1 MKGFL
6 EEKQKKQNAQR
17 YARFKFCGAAAF
29 WLLLWQLAAEWTD
42 NDILIVGPLQMFA
55 ALGGL
60 AVQAEFWRSVLNSFL
75 RIGTGFLFA
84 ALLGIVLGAAAY
96 KSSLL
101 RQFLA
106 PPVALM
112 KSIPVASFVILAIIW
127 LGGTENLSVFVSVVV
142 VFPMVYL
149 STIGGLMSTDRRLLE
164 MAQVFELAFWKK
176 WRFIYLPALLPYLLS
191 CFRTSL
197 GMAWRSGV
205 AAELIGQ
212 PVHTIG
218 GNLYQAKIFLDT
230 PALFAWT
237 FTIIAISLLF
247 EQAVLRLLGRLSAE
261 ERHGAEEASA
271 AERTAH
277 VSGNTVQK
285 GAVTVQTDEKA
296 FASALSNRIQNSEN
310 AESAAQEGRSGPET
324 EAAVP
329 WTVRWNGISKSF
341 GGTAVLRGFC
351 GSMEAPYSYALSG
364 ESGSG
369 KTTFLRMLM
378 GLERPDSGKIEWLG
392 EAEETAPPRCAAVFQ
407 EDRLCEAFSAAENIR
422 LCMQRGAELSRE
434 EIRQELLE
442 VLPADCLN
450 KPCGKLS
457 GGQKRRVAIVRAMC
471 APRAQAIFMDEPFT
485 GLDEETKQLVI
496 RYVLSRKRGRILLLA
511 THDEGEREALLIS
524 RERVFFVEA
533 ADR

>member
-1 MKGFL
+1 MKGFP
-6 EEKQKKQNAQR
+6 EEKQKKQDAQR
-17 YARFKFCGAAAF
+17 PARLKFCGAAAF

-60 AVQAEFWRSVLNSFL
+60 AVQAEFWSSVLNSFL
-75 RIGTGFLFA
+75 RIGAGFLVA

-164 MAQVFELAFWKK
+164 MAQVFDLAFWRK

-212 PVHTIG
+212 PIHTIG

-247 EQAVLRLLGRLSAE
+247 EQAVLHLIGRLSAKERRGSEGSQLKPLARGQRAE
-261 ERHGAEEASA
+261 EREQFLA
-271 AERTAH
+271 AE
-277 VSGNTVQK
+277 
-285 GAVTVQTDEKA
+285 
-296 FASALSNRIQNSEN
+296 
-310 AESAAQEGRSGPET
+310 AEQA
-324 EAAVP
+324 EAAAP
-329 WTVRWNGISKSF
+329 WIVRWSGISKSF
-341 GGTAVLRGFC
+341 GGTAVLHNFC

-392 EAEETAPPRCAAVFQ
+392 ETEETAPPHCAAVFQ
-407 EDRLCEAFSAAENIR
+407 EDRLCEAFSAVENIR
-422 LCMQRGAELSRE
+422 LCMKRGAEFSRE
-434 EIRQELLE
+434 EIWQELLE

-471 APRAQAIFMDEPFT
+471 APKAQAIFMDEPFT
-485 GLDEETKQLVI
+485 GLDEESKQLVI
-496 RYVLSRKRGRILLLA
+496 RYVLSRKQGRILLLA
-511 THDEGEREALLIS
+511 THDEAEREALLIS
-524 RERVFFVEA
+524 RERFFSVEA
-533 ADR
+533 AGRQQESGRQNLADRGTAVRGRRLWNESG